1 MLRAGYANKEG
12 KAMPRAGYESKKS
25 SIKDLW
31 FKKKINSTPSFNK
44 IWNIEVLPELS

>member
-25 SIKDLW
+25 SIKDL
-31 FKKKINSTPSFNK
+31 
-44 IWNIEVLPELS
+44 